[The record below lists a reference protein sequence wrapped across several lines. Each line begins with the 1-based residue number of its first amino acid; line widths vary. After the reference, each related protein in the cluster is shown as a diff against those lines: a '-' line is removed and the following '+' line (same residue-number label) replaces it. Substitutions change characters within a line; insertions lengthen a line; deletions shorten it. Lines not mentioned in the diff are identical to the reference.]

1 MQGKRVAISGSGNV
15 AIYAAEKCM
24 QLGAK
29 VVTLSDSNGVFYE
42 EDGFTREGLDAVDD
56 LKVTRK
62 GKLSEHSSK
71 SGQCGQP
78 ALYPKPLKLAL
89 VPLTSKCIHVPSGLI
104 LTVAYGA
111 QQDMAHVG
119 SAAGLLL

>member
-1 MQGKRVAISGSGNV
+1 MSTTDMLWCAILQGKRVAISGSGNV

-42 EDGFTREGLDAVDD
+42 EDGFTREGLSAVDD

-71 SGQCGQP
+71 
-78 ALYPKPLKLAL
+78 
-89 VPLTSKCIHVPSGLI
+89 T
-104 LTVAYGA
+104 GA
-111 QQDMAHVG
+111 SLHDVTT
-119 SAAGLLL
+119 